1 MSTQHHDARQV
12 YALWQRLIADE
23 SLCDAAIEGRLD
35 ELSETLDAGDV
46 AIARAF
52 GADPGFRWAVE
63 NLRYRATTMVVRN
76 LEKRM
81 PITTRLLTGGNGDW
95 LWDLA
100 SEYLA
105 RHGWRDL
112 GHRYNSE
119 CLRFAEFVTR
129 RVARR
134 RLLGD
139 ACLAALAYESG
150 VLSVLVRASEQRDW
164 PTGDDGGRSARPRRN
179 PNAVVV
185 DLPVDLVAW
194 LASGDGSPAPA
205 SSEPVALAMYMPALD
220 RPVEILRLTS
230 AEKRILNAVS
240 GNATVVELVR
250 EIDEREGIDPADV
263 EQALHRWQRAAL
275 LM

>member
-1 MSTQHHDARQV
+1 MTTQRHDARQV
-12 YALWQRLIADE
+12 YAVWQRLIADE
-23 SLCDAAIEGRLD
+23 SLCDAVIDDRLD
-35 ELSETLDAGDV
+35 ALSDVLDAGDM

-81 PITTRLLTGGNGDW
+81 PMTTRLLTGGNGDW

-100 SEYLA
+100 SEYLM

-139 ACLAALAYESG
+139 ACSAALAYESG
-150 VLSVLVRASEQRDW
+150 TLSVLVRAAEQRDW
-164 PTGDDGGRSARPRRN
+164 PAPVDEGRTWRPRRN
-179 PNAVVV
+179 PNAAVV

-194 LASGDGSPAPA
+194 LASGDGPPSPA
-205 SSEPVALAMYMPALD
+205 SQEPVALVMYMPASD
-220 RPVEILRLTS
+220 RPVQIERLANT
-230 AEKRILNAVS
+230 EKRILTSVS
-240 GNATVVELVR
+240 GKETIAELIR
-250 EIDEREGIDPADV
+250 DIDERDGIDPADV
-263 EQALHRWQRAAL
+263 EQPLRRWQRAGL